1 MVCLTIQSHYTTN
14 QAAWISSCPC
24 MSHFDNDNW
33 QFLMTMTM
41 MSCFGNQSWGCLTNW
56 TKVTKWITEF
66 YLVFR
71 ELRMAGWWSPVN
83 PMVQSRWNSL
93 HLQTWGQ
100 PAKGWKP
107 HQEVQPEY
115 QKKGIVQGVRG
126 EPWVVYNQKKDQYEC
141 ISYGTLSFG
150 CSKTPISPIMFAS
163 LHHCLNHLATLATW
177 FEIENK

>member
-115 QKKGIVQGVRG
+115 QKKGYSAGCTRWTLGGLQPKEGSIRVHQLRDVEFRLQQDT
-126 EPWVVYNQKKDQYEC
+126 NQSNHVC
-141 ISYGTLSFG
+141 I
-150 CSKTPISPIMFAS
+150 IAS
-163 LHHCLNHLATLATW
+163 L
-177 FEIENK
+177 FEPSSHIGHMVWDWE